1 MQSLKYLYRI
11 GNGPS
16 SSHTMGPANAIEH
29 LKAMYPNAISFD
41 ITLYGSLAFT
51 GRGHLTD
58 YIIIEKCKPLPCEI
72 HFDYDFE
79 PEFPNTFIVKITLD
93 NGEMVVKEILSLG
106 GGAISIEGVST
117 SEDKEVYPHKNLTEI
132 KAFCAEKGLRFY
144 DYVYLYE
151 GPEIKEHLLKVWNTM
166 KQSILN
172 GIQKEGYLPGKLKVQ
187 RKAKSFYDSL
197 TTKDEGNQN
206 NRYRLLAAYAYAVC
220 EENASGGTIVTAP
233 TCGAC
238 GVLPSILKFY
248 QEYFNCTDEV
258 ICNALATASLFGNIA
273 KTNGTISGAEG
284 GCQAEVGNATAMAAV
299 AICEIKNLTLDEIEC
314 AAEIAIEHS
323 LGLTCDPVEGYV
335 QIPCI
340 ERNAVFAVKAL
351 GAANLAEVLCGT
363 QHITFDE
370 AVHTALLTGRDIKA
384 AYKETSTGGLASS
397 YKTYNSKK

>member
-16 SSHTMGPANAIEH
+16 SSHTMGPANAIKF
-29 LKAMYPNAISFD
+29 LKKMYPNAVSFD
-41 ITLYGSLAFT
+41 VTLYGSLAFT

-58 YIIIEKCKPLPCEI
+58 YIIKEKCKPLPCEV

-79 PEFPNTFIVKITLD
+79 PEFPNTFKVKITLD
-93 NGEMVVKEILSLG
+93 NNEVAVKEVLSLG

-117 SEDKEVYPHKNLTEI
+117 SEDQEVYPHKNLSEI
-132 KAFCAEKGLRFY
+132 KDFCKEKGLRFY
-144 DYVYLYE
+144 EYVYLYE
-151 GPEIKEHLLKVWNTM
+151 GEQIKEYLKKVWDAM
-166 KQSILN
+166 KNSIKN
-172 GIQKEGYLPGKLKVQ
+172 GIEKEGYLPGKLKVQ
-187 RKAKSFYDSL
+187 RKAKSFYDSISSE
-197 TTKDEGNQN
+197 DVGNPN
-206 NRYRLLAAYAYAVC
+206 KRYRLLAAYAYAVC
-220 EENASGGTIVTAP
+220 EENASGGKIVTAP

-248 QEYFNCTDEV
+248 QEYLNCSDEV
-258 ICNALATASLFGNIA
+258 IFNALATASLFGNIA

-284 GCQAEVGNATAMAAV
+284 GCQAEVGNATAMAAA
-299 AICEIKNLTLDEIEC
+299 AICELKNMSLDEIEC

-323 LGLTCDPVEGYV
+323 LGLTCDPIEGYV

-351 GAANLAEVLCGT
+351 GAANLADVICGT

-370 AVHTALLTGRDIKA
+370 AVHTAFLTGRDMKA

-397 YKTYNSKK
+397 YKTYKK